1 MFLFSLNLFYCV
13 FNRKT
18 PELIHQIRMV
28 SFRAFI
34 FILWK
39 YNNWYFLQCDIMF
52 YIAKIIKN
60 HGQKTKKI
68 YILNQNNL
76 ALVKISKIFF
86 SLNKFHVQ
94 CPLNW
99 TPFIV
104 VRLRVLIYY
113 KFSLNL

>member
-1 MFLFSLNLFYCV
+1 MVFLFSLNLFYYV

-52 YIAKIIKN
+52 YIAEIIK
-60 HGQKTKKI
+60 KSWSKKKNKEN
-68 YILNQNNL
+68 ILNQNNL
-76 ALVKISKIFF
+76 TLVKISKICFP
-86 SLNKFHVQ
+86 LNKFHAQ
-94 CPLNW
+94 CPINW
-99 TPFIV
+99 TPFIDV
-104 VRLRVLIYY
+104 YSNKKIEGAHIL
-113 KFSLNL
+113 

>member
-1 MFLFSLNLFYCV
+1 MVFLFSLNLFYYV

-52 YIAKIIKN
+52 YIAKIIKKSWSKN
-60 HGQKTKKI
+60 KEN
-68 YILNQNNL
+68 ILNQKNL